1 MAATIGR
8 VRAVFSASTAGLT
21 SGVNTAAASMRKMQS
36 AMASTASS
44 TSALA
49 VMGGAQ
55 MFTQMASSAMN
66 AVQSM
71 VRFGLA
77 QGEVVDK
84 TSKLASRLGM
94 TYGELAGLAHAG
106 DLAGVGIDTIG
117 MAATKLDVALVQAT
131 NGSATATAKFKK
143 LGLSVQDMAGM
154 NAEQRFQAIAEA
166 ISKMPNAADRS
177 AAAMSLFGRAGAQ
190 MLPMFEDGAAGL
202 QAMSAEAEKFG
213 LKLTNAQGK
222 DIEGMN
228 DAFTR
233 VQAAINGVVQQIVAN
248 LAPAVGDITNAFA
261 TMIGETGGASLGKDI
276 AGGILQGARF
286 LASIADWVVKN
297 FSGVFTYFQNIG
309 MKFGAVWDTAGR
321 VIAFLSGVANILK
334 MVWLFAASALGK
346 IAENILF
353 AIKKA
358 GELLFFDMSGM
369 DSSIAA
375 AKAFS
380 STAFEGSVGAAED
393 AIKNFEDAF
402 GNAAPSWGE
411 EAAGPLVSMVD
422 KAIARADESSKAID
436 EASKPP
442 VALIKAE
449 VVIAKSQETKGIE
462 SRSAEGIKE
471 MFRIMR
477 GPTAVE
483 DIAQKQL
490 DVQQEIADNTADD
503 GSDIEEFDLAG
514 AAGA

>member
-1 MAATIGR
+1 MATTIGR
-8 VRAVFSASTAGLT
+8 VRAVFSASTGGLT
-21 SGVNTAAASMRKMQS
+21 SGVNSASASLRKMQS
-36 AMASTASS
+36 SIASTASS
-44 TSALA
+44 TAALA

-55 MFTQMASSAMN
+55 MFTQMASSAMS
-66 AVQSM
+66 AVQSL
-71 VRFGLA
+71 VRMGLA

-94 TYGELAGLAHAG
+94 TYGELAGLAYAG
-106 DLAGVGIDTIG
+106 DLAGVGIDQVAS
-117 MAATKLDVALVQAT
+117 AATRLDMSLVQAA
-131 NGSATATAKFKK
+131 NGSDAATAKFAK

-166 ISKMPNAADRS
+166 ISKMPNPADRT
-177 AAAMSLFGRAGAQ
+177 AAAISMFGRSGAQ
-190 MLPMFEDGAAGL
+190 MLPMFEGGAAGL
-202 QAMSAEAEKFG
+202 QGMSEEAKKFG
-213 LKLTNAQGK
+213 LALTNAQGK
-222 DIEGMN
+222 DIEEMN

-233 VQAAINGVVQQIVAN
+233 VKSAINGVVQQIVAN
-248 LAPAVGDITNAFA
+248 LAPAIGDITNAFS
-261 TMIGETGGASLGKDI
+261 TMIADKGGASIGKNI
-276 AGGILQGARF
+276 AGGILQGAKF
-286 LASIADWVVKN
+286 LAGIADWVVKS
-297 FSGVFTYFQNIG
+297 FSGVFTYFQNVG

-321 VIAFLSGVANILK
+321 VVAFLSGVANILK

-353 AIKKA
+353 AIKKG

-369 DSSIAA
+369 NASIAA

-402 GNAAPSWGE
+402 GDAAPSWGE
-411 EAAGPLVSMVD
+411 AAAGPLESMVD
-422 KAIARADESSKAID
+422 KAILRAEQSSKAID
-436 EASKPP
+436 KASKPP

-449 VVIAKSQETKGIE
+449 VVIAKQQTQGIE

-471 MFRIMR
+471 MFRLMR
-477 GPTAVE
+477 GPTDAQ

-490 DVQQEIADNTADD
+490 DVQKQIAENTEDDAVEID
-503 GSDIEEFDLAG
+503 EFDLAP